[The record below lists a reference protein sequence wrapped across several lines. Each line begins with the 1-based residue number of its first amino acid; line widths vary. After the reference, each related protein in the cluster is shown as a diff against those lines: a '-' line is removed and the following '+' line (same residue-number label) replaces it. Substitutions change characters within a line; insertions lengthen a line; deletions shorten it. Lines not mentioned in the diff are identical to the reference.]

1 VDGAAPNAPS
11 LKNFYP
17 RGLASELNVPLRRR
31 SKVFPRP
38 GPPQVVGA
46 SSSLGGLHPTN
57 KENEMAKM
65 SRKCP
70 GCRQQITIDTKSQDA
85 VLCAQCNTRT
95 YVNDFLN
102 YDYSENEMA
111 KMSRKCPYCETKV
124 TLDDEES
131 AVNCG
136 HCGEH
141 IPRVKF
147 PVREGG
153 LPPIDYELENARSLR
168 AIAVSLLVIAEND
181 TLEREWDV
189 DEFIEVLRGVKVGP
203 FE

>member
-1 VDGAAPNAPS
+1 
-11 LKNFYP
+11 
-17 RGLASELNVPLRRR
+17 
-31 SKVFPRP
+31 
-38 GPPQVVGA
+38 
-46 SSSLGGLHPTN
+46 
-57 KENEMAKM
+57 
-65 SRKCP
+65 
-70 GCRQQITIDTKSQDA
+70 
-85 VLCAQCNTRT
+85 
-95 YVNDFLN
+95 
-102 YDYSENEMA
+102 MA